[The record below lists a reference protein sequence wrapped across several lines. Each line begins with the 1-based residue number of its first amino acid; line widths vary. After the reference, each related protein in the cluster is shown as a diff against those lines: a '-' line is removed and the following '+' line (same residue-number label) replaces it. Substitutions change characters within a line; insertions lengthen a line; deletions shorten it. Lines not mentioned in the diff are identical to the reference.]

1 MDSNKITVFII
12 GKGYPNVL
20 DFIEEMNKENKNQIF
35 VRGYLDDNKKLHN
48 KNFNGFK
55 VIGSLSMI
63 KKHKNARVINA
74 VCSSS
79 TLRNKIFE
87 KIKRYNGKLINIIH
101 PKAIYQNAR
110 LGKGLIIGP
119 NVYFGKNSIIGD
131 GSVISFNSHVG
142 HDTKIGKN
150 CIIESGSMILGWC
163 KIGNHVHIG
172 SNATIKQSIFI
183 GNNVVVGMG
192 SVVIENVK
200 NFFSVFG
207 NPART
212 FYKRNK

>member
-1 MDSNKITVFII
+1 MDTNKIPVFII

-20 DFIEEMNKENKNQIF
+20 DYIEETNKQKKDQIL

-48 KNFNGFK
+48 KNFHGYK
-55 VIGSLSMI
+55 VIGSLSLI
-63 KKHKNARVINA
+63 KKHKDVKIINA
-74 VCSSS
+74 VCSSN
-79 TLRNKIFE
+79 TLRKKIFE

-101 PKAIYQNAR
+101 PNSVHQNAK

-119 NVYFGKNSIIGD
+119 NVYFGKNSVIGD
-131 GSVISFNSHVG
+131 GSVINFNTNVG

-150 CIIESGSMILGWC
+150 CIIETGSIILGLC
-163 KIGNHVHIG
+163 KIGDNVHIG
-172 SNATIKQSIFI
+172 SNATIKQSLFI

-200 NFFSVFG
+200 SFFSVFG
-207 NPART
+207 NPARL
-212 FYKRNK
+212 FYKRKK